1 MGLRDVVDG
10 AIKHPIRKRLIEAL
24 WRSSEPLSANR
35 FHSDHLEGEE
45 VTLQNVSYHLRV
57 LDRDGIAE
65 LDREVPSGGSVERF
79 YALGGPNSAEAIRR
93 LQLT

>member
-1 MGLRDVVDG
+1 MGLRDVVDA

-24 WRSSEPLSANR
+24 WHSSEPLSANR
-35 FHSDHLEGEE
+35 FHSEYVDGEE
-45 VTLQNVSYHLRV
+45 VTLPTVSYHCRV
-57 LDRDGIAE
+57 LERDGIAE
-65 LDREVPSGGSVERF
+65 LDREVADGGSIERF